1 MYNVIKHND
10 MRNFNWQSICWM
22 LFVCLLSAGCTEEA
36 EDMFGSVLGKVTDAQ
51 TGEVIQGATVQLT
64 PGGMSRTT
72 GSDGTYEFAE
82 LEAGQYQLQVT
93 KADYVTNSKSITVVV
108 GKSVTGDIALTPV
121 KRLELSASALNFGKD
136 NNSLSFDILN
146 KGTSK
151 FNWNISGLGDADWI
165 EVNPASGALEGGKS
179 CAVQVTVLRDK
190 LTENKELSLIVNADK
205 ETAALK
211 ITAEAARK
219 TAKVEIEPSVLDFGV
234 DEGVLTFNI
243 KNTGNA
249 GSVDWNITGLDV
261 DWISITPMKG
271 TLEQDKTQAVKVT
284 LARALVKEH
293 MKTTV
298 LINAAGESVPLEI
311 TADEKKERYI
321 VADPLKMELGEKE
334 SGTLTLLSYYG
345 STSYML
351 SVKETG
357 ISWLTLSKT
366 SGTIPQFDA
375 ANPAMK
381 ETVEVSVSRTGLEAG
396 DYSCTLVVRSD
407 LADLEVPVT
416 MTVKES
422 GTKLEV
428 EPKTIDFGQ
437 EKATATFTLKN
448 VGNTGA
454 FDWTIPAP
462 SVDWLTAT
470 PLSGTLAM
478 GKTATV
484 TLSLDRS
491 KLTVAAGTSITVNG
505 GGESVQVTVSA
516 DVKPQREFKVQ
527 PSSLAVGTAETASFT
542 MYSNHGATSYQLLTK
557 ENVAWLTF
565 SKATGTVAE
574 DGMETIQVKI
584 NRESLAA
591 GNYQAT
597 IIVRTDL
604 GDTEIPVSMTVEAAA
619 AVGDGKIISCSD
631 DLEFTLGTCKL
642 SGTTATIEFTV
653 KNIGK
658 GTTTLKFYGGYF
670 ADTYAYDDQ
679 GNKYVG
685 YDDFHVALAGTETGN
700 YVETNLPAD
709 VFVKGYLKIKNVA
722 DKAALFSSIHVRTN
736 MSADLVFENISIE
749 GRSASALPAPQVTG
763 EVVSCSDDLEFT
775 LLECKRNTSSVA
787 ISFRVKNIG
796 KATKSLKL
804 YGGYFTDT
812 YAYDNQ
818 GNKYSG
824 DKTIFVNL
832 CDIETSNYVETALPS
847 NVFCNGRLV
856 IKDVDEAISTFSN
869 ITVRTNQADLLV
881 FKNLEIR

>member
-10 MRNFNWQSICWM
+10 MRNFKWQSICWM

-146 KGTSK
+146 KGTGK

-165 EVNPASGALEGGKS
+165 EVTPSSGALEGGKS

-375 ANPAMK
+375 ATPAMK

-491 KLTVAAGTSITVNG
+491 KLTAAAGTSITVNG

-557 ENVAWLTF
+557 ENVAWLAF

-653 KNIGK
+653 KNIGNATK
-658 GTTTLKFYGGYF
+658 ELRLYGGNYSS
-670 ADTYAYDDQ
+670 YAYDDR
-679 GNKYVG
+679 GDMYTES
-685 YDDFHVALAGTETGN
+685 DLSVAISGTESPNSVYTS
-700 YVETNLPAD
+700 LPAD
-709 VFVKGYLKIKNVA
+709 VFVKAYLKIKNVT
-722 DKAALFSSIHVRTN
+722 DEAALFTSIHIDTN
-736 MSADLVFENISIE
+736 MSEGLVLENIAME
-749 GRSASALPAPQVTG
+749 GRTASALPTTQIKG

-775 LLECKRNTSSVA
+775 LLDCKRGTSS
-787 ISFRVKNIG
+787 ITLSYRVKNIG
-796 KATKSLKL
+796 KEVKDLRF
-804 YGGYFTDT
+804 YGGNYNS
-812 YAYDNQ
+812 YVYDDQ
-818 GNKYSG
+818 GNKYAG
-824 DKTIFVNL
+824 NNVMVNL
-832 CDIETSNYVETALPS
+832 CGFESANSVYTHLPADIY
-847 NVFCNGRLV
+847 CNGKVV
-856 IKDVDEAISTFSN
+856 IKGVDAAATSLSN
-869 ITVRTNQADLLV
+869 ITIGTNLANSLV
-881 FKNLEIR
+881 FKNIEIR

>member
-1 MYNVIKHND
+1 MK
-10 MRNFNWQSICWM
+10 RFNWQSICWM

-136 NNSLSFDILN
+136 NSSLSFDILN

-249 GSVDWNITGLDV
+249 GNVDWNITGLDV

-334 SGTLTLLSYYG
+334 SGTLTLTSYYG
-345 STSYML
+345 STSYLL

-422 GTKLEV
+422 DTKLSV

-542 MYSNHGATSYQLLTK
+542 MYSNHRATSYQLLTK

-565 SKATGTVAE
+565 SKTTGTVAE

-597 IIVRTDL
+597 ILVRTDL

-658 GTTTLKFYGGYF
+658 GTKDLTLYGGNYSE
-670 ADTYAYDDQ
+670 TYAYDDQ
-679 GNKYVG
+679 GNKYERTN
-685 YDDFHVALAGTETGN
+685 VAVSIANTETPS
-700 YVETNLPAD
+700 YISTDLPAD
-709 VFVKGYLKIKNVA
+709 VFVKGYLKIKNVY
-722 DKAALFSSIHVRTN
+722 DEAALFSSIHVRTN
-736 MSADLVFENISIE
+736 QGADLIFENISIE
-749 GRSASALPAPQVTG
+749 GRTASALPTTQTTG
-763 EVVSCSDDLEFT
+763 ELTSCSDELEFT
-775 LLECKRNTSSVA
+775 LLDCKRGTSSV
-787 ISFRVKNIG
+787 ILSFRVKNIG
-796 KATKSLKL
+796 KSIKDLTL
-804 YGGYFTDT
+804 YGGNYSDT

-818 GNKYSG
+818 GNKYER
-824 DKTIFVNL
+824 TNLAINL
-832 CDIETSNYVETALPS
+832 CGTETPSYVSTDLPS
-847 NVFCNGRLV
+847 NIFCNGSLIV
-856 IKDVDEAISTFSN
+856 KGVDNAATSFSN
-869 ITVRTNQADLLV
+869 ITVRTNQAGPLV
-881 FKNLEIR
+881 FKNVKIR